1 MKKENFSPAAAAGTV
16 ENNSS
21 HLQVCQ
27 GVFSYFKPG
36 VWNTK
41 PEGEC
46 MLQDVYEYVA
56 KDGAKETTDAYRK
69 LMATPGSK
77 PDDLSEYKRKHF
89 SSVTFSAIVE
99 GGRRMEH
106 VRSHSQLLC
115 IDFDHLGVN
124 GEPQMWR
131 ERLKADRLFMT
142 AISFVSPS
150 ADGLKWIISIDTM
163 RATHK
168 EWFEAVSMYLKER
181 YGLKADRACSDITRT
196 CFLPHDPYCYL
207 NPAFTV
213 EEMNR
218 GMMEHRNE
226 ILKNGGKLADA
237 MACRPE
243 FLVSAFDPKAYLE
256 EQRKRN
262 PVSPAANV
270 QQPTARCERMAP
282 DGEPLLTDLEKAR
295 LIARLVV
302 DRGLDIAPDYQA
314 WFRIAAALAHG
325 LGEDGRQIFHDVSAL
340 FAGYTRKRA
349 DCEFDKFLVRPGGIG
364 LGTFFNIVW
373 ERAGIGLKEEL
384 QKLRGGCAATEG
396 SATLK
401 HCTSDSHENKN
412 VL

>member
-1 MKKENFSPAAAAGTV
+1 MNINNFSPATTAGTV
-16 ENNSS
+16 DNNSS
-21 HLQVCQ
+21 QLPVLQ
-27 GVFSYFKPG
+27 GVFSYFKSG

-41 PEGEC
+41 PEGVC

-56 KDGAKETTDAYRK
+56 KDDAKETTDAYRK

-77 PDDLSEYKRKHF
+77 PEDLSEYKRRYFK
-89 SSVTFSAIVE
+89 SVTFSARTD

-115 IDFDHLGVN
+115 IDFDHLGFN

-131 ERLKADRLFMT
+131 ERLKTDRLFMT
-142 AISFVSPS
+142 AMSFVSPS

-168 EWFEAVSMYLKER
+168 EWFEAVSMYLKDR
-181 YGLKADRACSDITRT
+181 YGLETDHSCSDITRS
-196 CFLPHDPYCYL
+196 CFLPHDPDCYFNL
-207 NPAFTV
+207 AFTV
-213 EEMNR
+213 EKMER
-218 GMMEHRNE
+218 GMMERRNE

-237 MACRPE
+237 MACQPE
-243 FLVSAFDPKAYLE
+243 FLVSAFDPKGYLE
-256 EQRKRN
+256 EQRKWN
-262 PVSPAANV
+262 PIPPAANV
-270 QQPTARCERMAP
+270 QQPTARYERMAL
-282 DGEPLLTDLEKAR
+282 DGEPLLTDLEKAK

-349 DCEFDKFLVRPGGIG
+349 DCEFDKFLARPGGIG
-364 LGTFFNIVW
+364 LGTFFNIVQ
-373 ERAGIGLKEEL
+373 ERAGIELKEEL
-384 QKLRGGCAATEG
+384 QKLRGRCAATAG
-396 SATLK
+396 SATLQ
-401 HCTSDSHENKN
+401 HCTSDGHKNKN
-412 VL
+412 IL